1 VFILL
6 KNTKLASFLNIK
18 TLFILP
24 ALTVFITVI
33 VYPIAYTLIHGSK
46 TASNVFSD
54 YILFQ
59 VFKNTFV
66 FTLGCLALQLP
77 LGLLIAILL
86 NQDFPGKKVI
96 GALIIIPMM
105 VPSVVNAAMF
115 QLIAASQEY
124 GLLNSFLHVFGIPP
138 VNWIGRPDTAM
149 LTLILAN
156 SWMFTPFVALI
167 YLGAISGLPKEIYE
181 AAMIDGASRLQRF
194 VRITLPLLKTATG
207 VIILLRLLQLV
218 MFFDLPYLITS
229 GGPGYSTMSIVQ
241 YAYITAFISG
251 DFHYAFTIASLIFF
265 ILMSVAALFFRYT
278 KGWWRGY

>member
-1 VFILL
+1 LI
-6 KNTKLASFLNIK
+6 KNAKLTSFLNVK
-18 TLFILP
+18 TLLILP
-24 ALTVFITVI
+24 ALIVFVIVI
-33 VYPIAYTLIHGSK
+33 VYPIAYTLVHGSG
-46 TASNVFSD
+46 AFLSIFSD

-59 VFKNTFV
+59 VLKNTLV

-86 NQDFPGKKVI
+86 NQDFPGKKII
-96 GALIIIPMM
+96 GTLIIIPMM

-124 GLLNSFLHVFGIPP
+124 GLLNSFLHLIGIPP
-138 VNWIGRPDTAM
+138 INWIGRPDTAM

-194 VRITLPLLKTATG
+194 VKITLPLLKTATG

-241 YAYITAFISG
+241 YAYITAFVSG

-278 KGWWRGY
+278 KSWWRGY